1 MSEKDNNVMPLA
13 TDPHNLGEFDNVYDA
28 MRRYPNGGV
37 DGDYIYI
44 LGVQHFWNVNRQSWG
59 ILKDK
64 EDNLVQMV
72 EDFIGL
78 FERRGYVFAGYAL
91 PDTTPVSGLDN
102 IFYIAAK
109 NGIYT
114 HFGSDLK
121 LLNEVAILRKPRRS
135 SIWIKDSMDIPNSE
149 RIDVIDDAISRIN
162 VDIETIKSAI
172 IGMENDLDGVH
183 DSIDDINKDIDAFK
197 KETSENFEEVNSD
210 LDKVEKRLDYIPK
223 ESFLSA
229 RPAGFKPDID
239 LTPEITV
246 DRAWRDHEGNVIRDT
261 YITRR
266 GLRNEII
273 DITNQQVTDLKP
285 GSVDPDDLSEATKQL
300 IGNKS
305 ITNLPDEED
314 ITVTDNQTLKLKDK
328 EYAPKD
334 YSGMGR
340 VYLRKHYVNGVNTLT
355 QHMMRKP
362 NTIYIIQY
370 DYCLAGQTIE
380 VPENCVLQF
389 EGGSLRNG
397 ILVFKETHLVR
408 AEQCFDNIDYRGTIS
423 LSTKL
428 NMLILVKNDQREKDS
443 FPAFKFI
450 VSHYNRIQQPIKLD
464 TGTYRFVNDGST
476 LYIKTSIDWNNS
488 TIILD
493 TNGKEDFL
501 IYVQGGESETYDSN
515 NKDEILEIVSDVI
528 NNNKLYT
535 YRFADKYRNSLLYVS
550 DNTTNEGCRYLDGS
564 LSNVIKKEFVY
575 IDDKGKIIGDIWN
588 KSIKA
593 TTVMQIRKTNCIY
606 FINGTFL
613 VDDSYKYVQTKY
625 YRYLGFEFNYCFN
638 SKISNI
644 NIDTSLIKSD
654 YTYYGFVRLRY
665 NINISLENIF
675 SSSARDD
682 LGNVDGGGN
691 SSYILIYEYIINL
704 SIRDS
709 IFGNSR
715 MDDWIALDGNYI
727 QNFRVDNVISSGIGV
742 HYRLKDAF
750 FSNCKIGL
758 SGIGYTGSGVLTI
771 ENCEFYGVPL
781 HPNTSYFA
789 FFKGSITIDGCKVY
803 STNELTN
810 HKMLFQC
817 TLVSTVKPYGDNF
830 LTNLPF
836 ICENLH
842 IRNLLI
848 DNTNTNSYNY
858 TLIYIYTDT
867 SNYVVPKFNYT
878 LPNIYVDN
886 VKLMDYLSH
895 RLELYSG
902 SFIVQKY
909 ANQLDKPKI
918 VCRNTILSKMYNPRE
933 VFNTYIYKSDEDEKN
948 LTFLDKSWKPDFI
961 FDNCELGMAIYT
973 DGTITCRDCVIHNW
987 LFYTPSGANLK
998 IKYSI
1003 YSSRIEPTVRTQLI
1017 NFPIISSSIYGLSFY
1032 DCTFD
1037 KIKLNI
1043 ENVSDELLRDS
1054 YKRIYDYNVFGND
1067 EKRTINGFIIGRNQ
1081 EYEKY
1086 SLTMVLNPI
1095 LTDELKNELIRL
1107 GASEDF
1113 INYNNVN
1120 GSYPNNIAVKCNT
1133 GSYYYSNLAKIQQ
1146 TELPPVANR
1155 LENGMF
1161 LYDELNK
1168 RMSVYNGENISIM
1181 NNDVSGKGDSSSR
1194 PLQATEGFQYYDTT
1208 LNKPIWW
1215 TGSNWIDATG
1225 ATV

>member
-109 NGIYT
+109 NGVYT

-149 RIDVIDDAISRIN
+149 RIDAIDDAISRIN
-162 VDIETIKSAI
+162 VDIKTIKSAI

-261 YITRR
+261 YTTRR

-389 EGGSLRNG
+389 EGGSFRNG
-397 ILVFKETHLVR
+397 TLQGSKTKV
-408 AEQCFDNIDYRGTIS
+408 IS
-423 LSTKL
+423 
-428 NMLILVKNDQREKDS
+428 
-443 FPAFKFI
+443 KF
-450 VSHYNRIQQPIKLD
+450 
-464 TGTYRFVNDGST
+464 
-476 LYIKTSIDWNNS
+476 
-488 TIILD
+488 
-493 TNGKEDFL
+493 
-501 IYVQGGESETYDSN
+501 
-515 NKDEILEIVSDVI
+515 
-528 NNNKLYT
+528 
-535 YRFADKYRNSLLYVS
+535 
-550 DNTTNEGCRYLDGS
+550 
-564 LSNVIKKEFVY
+564 
-575 IDDKGKIIGDIWN
+575 
-588 KSIKA
+588 
-593 TTVMQIRKTNCIY
+593 
-606 FINGTFL
+606 
-613 VDDSYKYVQTKY
+613 
-625 YRYLGFEFNYCFN
+625 
-638 SKISNI
+638 
-644 NIDTSLIKSD
+644 
-654 YTYYGFVRLRY
+654 
-665 NINISLENIF
+665 
-675 SSSARDD
+675 
-682 LGNVDGGGN
+682 
-691 SSYILIYEYIINL
+691 
-704 SIRDS
+704 
-709 IFGNSR
+709 
-715 MDDWIALDGNYI
+715 
-727 QNFRVDNVISSGIGV
+727 DNVI
-742 HYRLKDAF
+742 
-750 FSNCKIGL
+750 FSNIDF
-758 SGIGYTGSGVLTI
+758 SGSFVNSKLKTSQFGFISDLHTVSQYWTYKKMNIDIEVYTGTDNRSEWDNLNSFINNSHNIELFIDGEYYTNSNWHTLIIVNSSNLKIHGGVVDIAFYFRSCHDVEIHDIVFVGLHKPHEMPMRCIKEENISETVFHLNEGTSNLGI
-771 ENCEFYGVPL
+771 TNEAIAIQTLVDNQDIYSYNFNIYNCEFYMRSNGV
-781 HPNTSYFA
+781 
-789 FFKGSITIDGCKVY
+789 
-803 STNELTN
+803 
-810 HKMLFQC
+810 
-817 TLVSTVKPYGDNF
+817 
-830 LTNLPF
+830 F
-836 ICENLH
+836 IGNNRL
-842 IRNLLI
+842 
-848 DNTNTNSYNY
+848 NTNTIRNVVIRDCIGNTIYYQTIGLHCSDTMVYNIVTYNNGQSIDISSGCHNVIVDNCRCNSDGTGPKQDSISESLSITKNNELKNSYFNIIKKHY
-858 TLIYIYTDT
+858 VDSTTYMLHSNGLGENPFIVSNCIFESSADECFVIRCSNDSTLYLKDCTFIQKQGTAISLVTYSLDTDYRGKVYINNCNFNILSNRL
-867 SNYVVPKFNYT
+867 SNYATINGLNGDLFVEN
-878 LPNIYVDN
+878 
-886 VKLMDYLSH
+886 S
-895 RLELYSG
+895 
-902 SFIVQKY
+902 
-909 ANQLDKPKI
+909 KI
-918 VCRNTILSKMYNPRE
+918 DLG
-933 VFNTYIYKSDEDEKN
+933 
-948 LTFLDKSWKPDFI
+948 DFI
-961 FDNCELGMAIYT
+961 QKLTSDDENADISINIKNSYLKYKTVYDKKSQISN
-973 DGTITCRDCVIHNW
+973 IVIENSI
-987 LFYTPSGANLK
+987 LDINSPIDVSKENANAK
-998 IKYSI
+998 
-1003 YSSRIEPTVRTQLI
+1003 LI
-1017 NFPIISSSIYGLSFY
+1017 NNIISSDNYIMRIRANNS
-1032 DCTFD
+1032 
-1037 KIKLNI
+1037 NI
-1043 ENVSDELLRDS
+1043 D
-1054 YKRIYDYNVFGND
+1054 
-1067 EKRTINGFIIGRNQ
+1067 IIGNCCSSRG
-1081 EYEKY
+1081 
-1086 SLTMVLNPI
+1086 VI
-1095 LTDELKNELIRL
+1095 LHLD
-1107 GASEDF
+1107 A
-1113 INYNNVN
+1113 NNVN
-1120 GSYPNNIAVKCNT
+1120 FKMFSNSINSSNTKGDVVNGIFVEDEISPSFNAIIADNIFLDTGVSHERVYIVNSSQVKNSFKYFGVNRYMGAVYGYDTLPIPNYGYNPNPSDKDVHYDLEKKNFYIAFSGEYYDYLGNPKDAKVT
-1133 GSYYYSNLAKIQQ
+1133 GSTSDRPVDVKI
-1146 TELPPVANR
+1146 
-1155 LENGMF
+1155 
-1161 LYDELNK
+1161 
-1168 RMSVYNGENISIM
+1168 
-1181 NNDVSGKGDSSSR
+1181 
-1194 PLQATEGFQYYDTT
+1194 GFFYKDTT

-1215 TGSNWIDATG
+1215 DGTNWVDATG